1 MGKKLKALKEV
12 AKKEWESLQDPGP
25 LTEAISTYKK
35 SIKKQERSESRV
47 AQRTGSKYMIGKKT
61 IYPGKSSYK
70 PPAKARPKG
79 GWKPEG

>member
-12 AKKEWESLQDPGP
+12 AKEEWERIKETGP
-25 LTEAISTYKK
+25 FTKAISTYKK

-47 AQRTGSKYMIGKKT
+47 AQRTGNKYMIGKKT
-61 IYPGKSSYK
+61 TYPGKSSYK